1 VRTGLVS
8 LAVLLAAGHAAL
20 APVCAAAATPPQE
33 ETQPSRVA
41 TSAASKKPVIV
52 LDPAHGG
59 ADPGARG
66 EGLLE
71 KDIVLEMARTV
82 RAELER
88 QGYRVV
94 MTRNDDSNPSYDERA
109 AMANAYRDSIFI
121 TLHISSTGQPGTAR
135 AYFDQ
140 AAAAAPPAPGAAT
153 PNVASPAPPPG
164 LLPWDQA
171 QQTESDASRKLAD
184 AIQAHLA
191 QLFPGSAGA
200 AAPAAVRGLRS
211 VAAPAAAIEIASVS
225 VPKPESLT
233 ALAAPLATALVRG
246 IAAFRA
252 VDPNG
257 AK

>member
-1 VRTGLVS
+1 MRTVLFVLTIFLVA
-8 LAVLLAAGHAAL
+8 LVPICAGAA
-20 APVCAAAATPPQE
+20 PSQQETTPS
-33 ETQPSRVA
+33 TST
-41 TSAASKKPVIV
+41 TSASSKKPVIV

-66 EGLLE
+66 ESLLE
-71 KDIVLEMARTV
+71 KDVVLQMARTV

-94 MTRNDDSNPSYDERA
+94 MTRNEDSNLSYDDRA
-109 AMANAYRDSIFI
+109 ATANAYRDSIFI
-121 TLHISSTGQPGTAR
+121 TLHVSSTGQPGTAR
-135 AYFDQ
+135 AYYEPME
-140 AAAAAPPAPGAAT
+140 AASSPTPGAAT
-153 PNVASPAPPPG
+153 PNVTSPAPSAPA
-164 LLPWDQA
+164 LMAWDEA
-171 QQTESDASRKLAD
+171 QQAHSDASRRLAD

-200 AAPAAVRGLRS
+200 GAPAAVRGLRS
-211 VAAPAAAIEIASVS
+211 VAAPAAAIEIASVAVS
-225 VPKPESLT
+225 KPESLT

-246 IAAFRA
+246 ITAFRA

>member
-1 VRTGLVS
+1 VRTVVFFLT
-8 LAVLLAAGHAAL
+8 VLLATGHAAL
-20 APVCAAAATPPQE
+20 TPICSGAAAQQETPP
-33 ETQPSRVA
+33 SRAA
-41 TSAASKKPVIV
+41 TFAASKKPVIV

-71 KDIVLEMARTV
+71 KDIVLEMARSV

-94 MTRNDDSNPSYDERA
+94 LTRNDDSNPSYDERA
-109 AMANAYRDSIFI
+109 AIANAYRDSIFI

-140 AAAAAPPAPGAAT
+140 VAAAAPPAPVGAA
-153 PNVASPAPPPG
+153 PNAASPTPPPG

-171 QQTESDASRKLAD
+171 QQPQSDASRHLAN

-191 QLFPGSAGA
+191 QLFPGSPGA

-225 VPKPESLT
+225 VSKPEALT
-233 ALAAPLATALVRG
+233 ALAAPLATVLARG
-246 IAAFRA
+246 IAAFQA
-252 VDPNG
+252 LDPNG